1 MRVTSWLLA
10 VSWVSACGGG
20 ADSSSGGAASLQ
32 KSRGDASHDIAASSA
47 VPTARWPDDPCSW
60 IPVAEVEAVVGPL
73 AGAPR
78 VEDGGCLYPLPLDA
92 ETARRR
98 EMAKKL
104 MAQAEELAR
113 RTGSKFDPPQDR
125 RPTEPAVVVQ
135 VRLEAA
141 AIAERGLGAS
151 KRILAGWVADTTVVG
166 NADSIKPAGWDFTQ
180 SPIAIGL
187 PGFLGRVGELTVS
200 AIPQA
205 TSVSTARLAALAGA
219 VRDRVPDG
227 PFSPSAADVMSQD
240 GSPAGPDPCTLL
252 AVADAEG
259 VLGALIVPPFRIMD
273 NGLFP
278 DPAGETCAYQTVH
291 HRVLR
296 VRPTWSDGRAEMQM
310 VRGIGGFLSPVL
322 ADEAPEAADT
332 LEGPWDEA
340 ASEPATGDLV
350 FLKGDRVL
358 RVSYGTSSTNAA
370 GAVRLASRAL
380 ERLAS
385 TSPR

>member
-1 MRVTSWLLA
+1 
-10 VSWVSACGGG
+10 
-20 ADSSSGGAASLQ
+20 
-32 KSRGDASHDIAASSA
+32 
-47 VPTARWPDDPCSW
+47 
-60 IPVAEVEAVVGPL
+60 
-73 AGAPR
+73 
-78 VEDGGCLYPLPLDA
+78 
-92 ETARRR
+92 
-98 EMAKKL
+98 
-104 MAQAEELAR
+104 
-113 RTGSKFDPPQDR
+113 
-125 RPTEPAVVVQ
+125 
-135 VRLEAA
+135 
-141 AIAERGLGAS
+141 
-151 KRILAGWVADTTVVG
+151 
-166 NADSIKPAGWDFTQ
+166 
-180 SPIAIGL
+180 
-187 PGFLGRVGELTVS
+187 
-200 AIPQA
+200 
-205 TSVSTARLAALAGA
+205 
-219 VRDRVPDG
+219 
-227 PFSPSAADVMSQD
+227 
-240 GSPAGPDPCTLL
+240 
-252 AVADAEG
+252 
-259 VLGALIVPPFRIMD
+259 MD

-322 ADEAPEAADT
+322 ADEGPEAADT